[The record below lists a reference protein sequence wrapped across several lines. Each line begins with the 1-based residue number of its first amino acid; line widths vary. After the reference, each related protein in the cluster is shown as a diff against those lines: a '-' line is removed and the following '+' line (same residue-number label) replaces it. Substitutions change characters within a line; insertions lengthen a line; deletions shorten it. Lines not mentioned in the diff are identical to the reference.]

1 MGITI
6 TDPDETI
13 NVFDDVNKPLLKKE
27 IRIKVLNNI
36 KDRVDNGDDTFYVFY
51 AKPYSYNYP
60 NLEASPFTV
69 PAPTNALNED
79 LDIRKSITGLR
90 KVRVTDIRK
99 AFERYNWTTGTVYS
113 QYSNFVDL
121 SEEDFYVYVQDQKKV
136 YVCLD
141 NNNGAQ
147 STIVPNS
154 DDTNSFET
162 SDGYR
167 WQLVIAYEDSLIR
180 KFNSENYLP
189 EPEPDSTQIK
199 KATKGGVIDRLDLA
213 DASPSFNYNAIEE
226 IPFFIKGDGK
236 EIASAEAT
244 IIPLNQVTFNGTLS
258 TADLQISKSGTGYFL
273 DSNRSNKV
281 PVEFRLKTENLNA
294 AQIAQSS
301 DFELAYGLATIDVDN
316 NSVIAVE
323 VKNIG
328 NGYPSGATVVIVQSS
343 AIVYGTVNSDSPTP
357 GIDFEIVEKGESYKT
372 AKVISIFETSES
384 IVPAD
389 DDIKVIVSPPEGHGG
404 NIQNQ
409 LNSTSLFINTR
420 INNDDDIFSTANDFR
435 QLGIIENPTNTNG
448 EKLSVDLLDTKL
460 KIRIEADNATDFA
473 SLTEDL
479 SLEGQLSLQKGIL
492 IDVLDVEGQPLQK
505 DIRYVRDP
513 LVSDTLSF
521 IVGENLFVPDVNKV
535 FTIRSVTDPNI
546 DFSSGNILFINNTT
560 EIDRNI
566 NQSETLNFIFNF

>member
-1 MGITI
+1 M
-6 TDPDETI
+6 
-13 NVFDDVNKPLLKKE
+13 
-27 IRIKVLNNI
+27 
-36 KDRVDNGDDTFYVFY
+36 
-51 AKPYSYNYP
+51 
-60 NLEASPFTV
+60 
-69 PAPTNALNED
+69 
-79 LDIRKSITGLR
+79 
-90 KVRVTDIRK
+90 
-99 AFERYNWTTGTVYS
+99 
-113 QYSNFVDL
+113 
-121 SEEDFYVYVQDQKKV
+121 
-136 YVCLD
+136 
-141 NNNGAQ
+141 
-147 STIVPNS
+147 
-154 DDTNSFET
+154 
-162 SDGYR
+162 
-167 WQLVIAYEDSLIR
+167 
-180 KFNSENYLP
+180 
-189 EPEPDSTQIK
+189 
-199 KATKGGVIDRLDLA
+199 IDRLDLA

-244 IIPLNQVTFNGTLS
+244 IVPLNQVTFNGTLS
-258 TADLQISKSGTGYFL
+258 TEDLQISKSGTGYSL

-316 NSVIAVE
+316 NSVTAVE

-372 AKVISIFETSES
+372 AKAISIFETSES

-473 SLTEDL
+473 TLTEDL

-521 IVGENLFVPDVNKV
+521 IVGENLFMPDVNKV

-560 EIDRNI
+560 EIDRNV